1 MNLDSSMPPEKWMKS
16 AVFRNFSLGVVVVA
30 LDTHP
35 PTAEKN
41 EDEQPFGGVVSPQTR
56 THGPDISNWP
66 AESPLKI
73 LGTGNDAAKPRQ
85 MGEVWAMYISKLWLQ
100 IGNIITLLK

>member
-1 MNLDSSMPPEKWMKS
+1 MNLGSSMPPEKWMKS

-41 EDEQPFGGVVSPQTR
+41 EDELSRLAVLSLPKHALTDQTFPI
-56 THGPDISNWP
+56 G
-66 AESPLKI
+66 
-73 LGTGNDAAKPRQ
+73 
-85 MGEVWAMYISKLWLQ
+85 LQ
-100 IGNIITLLK
+100 KVR